1 MSLAREVYE
10 ALEAVVGKRWISED
24 EFVLAGNRVK
34 TPEVP
39 FTYHSA
45 DAIILPETVEQ
56 VQEIVRICNRY
67 GVCFVPLVSGV
78 SAEAFANR
86 PGTVLIQ
93 LSRMNKIVE
102 INETDRYAVIE
113 PGVRHVQLYP
123 ELRRRGFSYTAAA
136 VGPGGSV
143 LANFTSSSGDH
154 HNQHNA
160 SRSNR
165 YLLGA
170 EFVTPEGEIVRTGS
184 LASGAG
190 WFCPD
195 GPGPGLRALMKG
207 YFGNHGQFGI
217 ITRIAI
223 ALLPCNGPA
232 EIEQEGISPYHKVRM
247 PDPCSKVFVF
257 NYEHIYNVRDA
268 MLKIGEAEIAATV
281 LKYFYLPATL
291 MMTNSANEFWEKWE
305 GGYKEALSMPL
316 VVHLATRSE
325 AEMEYEEKILLE
337 IVEETGGKRIPR
349 EIEQW
354 WDDHMDFFMIVG
366 RLQSVLRLGGGWM
379 PNKLA
384 SDSVSHICE
393 VGASVNELLSDFT
406 QSGKLFDA
414 PENYQIIPMEYGH
427 FAHIEV
433 LIMWDRTNPAAGR
446 GVGEYRMRS
455 RNNDIEKRFHAE
467 TPGSLN
473 AGMEQI
479 GPLYCGANVWLRK
492 IKESLDPN
500 NIANPLM

>member
-1 MSLAREVYE
+1 MSLTREAYE
-10 ALEAVVGKRWISED
+10 AHTAVDGERYISCE
-24 EFVLAGNRVK
+24 EHILAGNRVK

-45 DAIILPETVEQ
+45 DAIVLPENTAQ
-56 VQEIVRICNRY
+56 VQEIVRICNRFDI
-67 GVCFVPLVSGV
+67 CFVPLVSGV

-86 PGTVLIQ
+86 AGTILIQ

-102 INETDRYAVIE
+102 INEVDRYAVIE

-123 ELRRRGFSYTAAA
+123 ELRRRGLSYTAAA

-165 YLLGA
+165 YLLGV
-170 EFVTPEGEIVRTGS
+170 EMVLPNGEIVRSGS

-207 YFGNHGQFGI
+207 YFGNHGQLGV

-223 ALLPCNGPA
+223 ALNPCSGPA
-232 EIEQEGISPYHKVRM
+232 EIESEGISPFHKVRM
-247 PDPCSKVFVF
+247 PDPCSRVYVF
-257 NYEHIYNVRDA
+257 NFSDIYDVRDA

-291 MMTNSANEFWEKWE
+291 MMTNSANEFWEKWPE
-305 GGYKEALSMPL
+305 YKEILKMPL
-316 VVHLATRSE
+316 VVHLAPCSRE
-325 AEMEYEEKILLE
+325 ELAYEEKILFE
-337 IVEETGGKRIPR
+337 IIGETHGERIPR
-349 EIEQW
+349 EIESW
-354 WDDHMDFFMIVG
+354 WDEHMDFFMIVS

-379 PNKLA
+379 PNKLGA
-384 SDSVSHICE
+384 ESVAHICE
-393 VGASVNELLSDFT
+393 VGKSIGDFIHDFT
-406 QSGKLFDA
+406 DTGKLFDA
-414 PENYQIIPMEYGH
+414 PENYHIIPMEYGH
-427 FAHIEV
+427 FAHIELLV
-433 LIMWDRTNPAAGR
+433 MWDRTNPAAGK
-446 GVGEYRMRS
+446 GVGGFRARS
-455 RNNDIEKRFHAE
+455 RQNDLDNHFHAE

-473 AGMEQI
+473 AGLMQL
-479 GPLYCGANVWLRK
+479 GPLYCNCHEWLSR
-492 IKESLDPN
+492 IKESFDPN

>member
-1 MSLAREVYE
+1 MSLAREVYD
-10 ALEAVVGKRWISED
+10 ALAAVVGERYISD
-24 EFVLAGNRVK
+24 EEYILAGNRVK

-39 FTYHSA
+39 FRYHTA
-45 DAIILPETVEQ
+45 DAIVLPENTQQ
-56 VQEIVRICNRY
+56 VQEIVRICNEHSI
-67 GVCFVPLVSGV
+67 CFVPLVSGV

-86 PGTVLIQ
+86 AGTILIQ

-102 INETDRYAVIE
+102 INEEDRYAVIE

-123 ELRRRGFSYTAAA
+123 ELRRRGLSYTAAA

-165 YLLGA
+165 YLLGL
-170 EFVTPEGEIVRTGS
+170 EMVLPDGEIVRTGS

-195 GPGPGLRALMKG
+195 GPGPGLRGLMKG
-207 YFGNHGQFGI
+207 YFGNHGQLGI

-223 ALLPCNGPA
+223 GLNPCNGPA
-232 EIEQEGISPYHKVRM
+232 EVEMEGISPNQKVRM
-247 PDPCSKVFVF
+247 NSPCSKVYVF
-257 NYEHIYNVRDA
+257 NFSHIYDVRDA

-281 LKYFYLPATL
+281 MKYFYLPATL
-291 MMTNSANEFWEKWE
+291 MMTNSANEFWEKWN
-305 GGYKEALSMPL
+305 GGYKEALEMPL
-316 VVHLATRSE
+316 VVHLATRSVE
-325 AEMEYEEKILLE
+325 ELRYEEKILE
-337 IVEETGGKRIPR
+337 DIIRETGGVRIPR
-349 EIEQW
+349 EIESW
-354 WDDHMDFFMIVG
+354 WDEHMDFFMIVS

-393 VGASVNELLSDFT
+393 VGRSVGDFIHEFT
-406 QSGKLFDA
+406 DTGKLFDA

-427 FAHIEV
+427 FAHIEL
-433 LIMWDRTNPAAGR
+433 LIMWDRTNPASGK
-446 GVGEYRMRS
+446 GVGEFRMRS
-455 RNNDIEKRFHAE
+455 RQNDIDNHFHAE

-473 AGMEQI
+473 ANMEQL
-479 GPLYCGANVWLRK
+479 GPLYGNCHLWLRR